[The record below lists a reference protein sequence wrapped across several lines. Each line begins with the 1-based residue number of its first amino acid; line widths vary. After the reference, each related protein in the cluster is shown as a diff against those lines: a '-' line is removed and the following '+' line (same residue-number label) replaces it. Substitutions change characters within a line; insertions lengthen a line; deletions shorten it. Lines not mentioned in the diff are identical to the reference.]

1 VKTIVTVSALVASS
15 FAATVALL
23 IAGPAAASSPSS
35 SSSAS
40 TSAADK
46 YAVINATVNAATDHE
61 ILGSSAFP
69 NFTTGAVDN
78 YYSWAHS
85 HVDNSP
91 FAEGTSSPADSGPIG
106 QTVAAGNF
114 SQPQYA
120 DARWP
125 GKDSGKATFG
135 NQGGPYAVANAV
147 SYNATASAEEAS
159 SGSSSGTSVAAPKGF
174 ASKLRVALAAWKAKW
189 LPRLDLTTAGG
200 KVKLR
205 KLASL
210 PVTTPTLPSVTTP
223 SVTTPTVS
231 TPTVSTPT
239 VSTPS
244 LPTPGKKSKSGSG
257 SSSSGNTGGA
267 FESTSLAQLDPKTGA
282 IVTSGES
289 SLGEVNLGGQIVI
302 DGIHVTLAIT
312 NAGKPT
318 DKVSVEVGAAT
329 IGGVPVTIDQD
340 GVHINGQGQNL
351 PYQQADDALNGAL
364 KQAGVELY
372 TVVPEVKKSANE
384 LQVTATGVHVK
395 FTQPAGAPSG
405 VPSQYAEHIL
415 GEVLADS
422 LAAPA
427 GPIPKLNL
435 GGAGSLFGSGTTGSG
450 SVGGSTTGTYSTTG
464 STPASSST
472 TGASQSLPA
481 AFIGL
486 LSKRTWFLLS
496 YFLWQSLVIGTG
508 ASLYYWRLGGATT

>member
-23 IAGPAAASSPSS
+23 VAGPAAASSPSAS
-35 SSSAS
+35 SSSS
-40 TSAADK
+40 SSSAADK
-46 YAVINATVNAATDHE
+46 YGVINASVNAATDHE

-69 NFTTGAVDN
+69 NFTSGAVDN

-85 HVDNSP
+85 HIDNSP

-106 QTVAAGNF
+106 QTAAAGNF

-147 SYNATASAEEAS
+147 SYNATATCEEAS

-189 LPRLDLTTAGG
+189 LPRLDLTTVGG

-223 SVTTPTVS
+223 SVS

-244 LPTPGKKSKSGSG
+244 VPTPGKKSKSGSG

-267 FESTSLAQLDPKTGA
+267 FESTSLAQIDPKTGA

-312 NAGKPT
+312 NAGTPT
-318 DKVSVEVGAAT
+318 DKVSIEIGAAT

-340 GVHINGQGQNL
+340 GVHVNGQGQNL

-372 TVVPEVKKSANE
+372 TVVPEITKAANE

-395 FTQPAGAPSG
+395 FTQPVGASG
-405 VPSQYAEHIL
+405 VPAQFAEHIL
-415 GEVLADS
+415 GEVFADS

-435 GGAGSLFGSGTTGSG
+435 GGAGSVVGTGTTGSG
-450 SVGGSTTGTYSTTG
+450 SVGSSTTGAYSTTG

-472 TGASQSLPA
+472 SGASQSLPA
-481 AFIGL
+481 AFIGM
-486 LSKRTWFLLS
+486 LSKRTWFLLA

-508 ASLYYWRLGGATT
+508 ASLYYWRLGGATA